1 MFGNEV
7 NNIIKNFYKDN
18 KMMINLYILIL
29 VCIYLIE
36 SIFLPDI
43 MSKFMSSVDLK
54 KDMTKLLIILII
66 YQLIFY
72 LSKLL
77 NSKIEP
83 LLKKYIT
90 DIVIE
95 KIFIKYNYEHKKI
108 NSTVIFQDIDSLTS
122 IINNLI
128 NKIFFTIMP
137 KLICIIIIIY
147 FFSVKN
153 KTIAFI
159 IFILI
164 FIQLCIM
171 YKENIKCIKINE
183 IKSKNINDNINKIVD
198 KLDNIHIINSIHN
211 KIDKEII
218 ESKIITQD
226 TVNIINT
233 SEKCLNNKQKNNN
246 ILNTFVFSIILL
258 YVYKLH
264 NNNKIDIKSVTT
276 LMISINSLF
285 NYSYDVNYYIYD
297 VIKDY
302 GELKEKRKLID
313 NLFKY
318 KKNDT
323 ISNYIIGGN
332 INVNN
337 LSFGYNDKLLIKN
350 LSLNINKG
358 DIVGIYGESGSG
370 KTSLIKLLMNFEDL
384 KFGEIKIDSI
394 NVKNISHNEIT
405 KKISYVNQESNSLFN
420 TTIYNNLIYGNEN
433 IKNINNIIKDIF
445 IDYELMD
452 IFGDNN
458 FDFFNRYVGKHGE
471 LLSGGQKQIIHIIR
485 SIINKNILISIYD
498 EPTSAIDEIN
508 KNKIINLIKNKN
520 KDNIV
525 FIISHDENIKTI
537 CNKIITLIK
546 S

>member
-1 MFGNEV
+1 
-7 NNIIKNFYKDN
+7 
-18 KMMINLYILIL
+18 
-29 VCIYLIE
+29 
-36 SIFLPDI
+36 
-43 MSKFMSSVDLK
+43 
-54 KDMTKLLIILII
+54 
-66 YQLIFY
+66 
-72 LSKLL
+72 
-77 NSKIEP
+77 
-83 LLKKYIT
+83 
-90 DIVIE
+90 
-95 KIFIKYNYEHKKI
+95 
-108 NSTVIFQDIDSLTS
+108 
-122 IINNLI
+122 
-128 NKIFFTIMP
+128 
-137 KLICIIIIIY
+137 
-147 FFSVKN
+147 
-153 KTIAFI
+153 
-159 IFILI
+159 
-164 FIQLCIM
+164 
-171 YKENIKCIKINE
+171 
-183 IKSKNINDNINKIVD
+183 
-198 KLDNIHIINSIHN
+198 
-211 KIDKEII
+211 
-218 ESKIITQD
+218 
-226 TVNIINT
+226 
-233 SEKCLNNKQKNNN
+233 
-246 ILNTFVFSIILL
+246 
-258 YVYKLH
+258 
-264 NNNKIDIKSVTT
+264 
-276 LMISINSLF
+276 MISINSLF

-332 INVNN
+332 ININN